1 MNRHVLIAIVGLT
14 STLLTSRANAGG
26 AALYD
31 LQADALDPQACG
43 GQGCWTNHL
52 RVTDLDGDGSL
63 DILLANYA
71 DFFSGN
77 EDPEPLVLYTNDG
90 SGAFSNAS
98 ASALG
103 DYEGNLRQVA
113 VGDVDGDGSRDI
125 FGPSGAGGA
134 YVLFINDGSGVFT
147 DEADV
152 RMPGGTYPQGAAA
165 RMGDVDNDGDLDI
178 FSADGYSTN
187 GPPFGHLYLND
198 GGGMFEE
205 LDGAIPDAITGD
217 DIDDVEFFDADRD
230 FDLDIFVNAH
240 AGGLGS
246 LWLNDGAGG
255 FAAGG
260 TMPPPGPNSQYHYNA
275 TPCDVDNDGDLDMWI
290 DNTGGGYTE
299 QLLINDGSAH
309 FTDETNARVTGNQ
322 SEDDNGV
329 ICVDI
334 DHDGD
339 FDAIVLSLGSPER
352 LLENDGT
359 GNFTFVPNVFP
370 GPTDCTLWGEVGDL
384 DGDRRTDLVTTQGE
398 CSALD
403 EVYMADQAEPV
414 DDRAPVIIAVE
425 SLGAVGAGESPVLRF
440 AVSDNNV
447 SDEGPRLARAYAKID
462 PEGAATELDARSMG
476 GDLFRVVLPAADGQI
491 TFQVCA
497 EDLAGNTACSDS
509 ETYGEGGGT
518 DSTTGTTGDGTG
530 DTTGDSTGNTATS
543 GNDEVGTEGGTSDTA
558 GTDDQGGCACNQTNE
573 QGLGWTVLGLF
584 GLFGLGLIPRRRA

>member
-1 MNRHVLIAIVGLT
+1 MTKPISISLLALTCTLIATPALAGFDQIVG
-14 STLLTSRANAGG
+14 
-26 AALYD
+26 ALN
-31 LQADALDPQACG
+31 PQACG
-43 GQGCWTNHL
+43 GQGCWTNHM
-52 RVTDLDGDGSL
+52 RITDIDGDGDL
-63 DILLANYA
+63 DLILVNYA
-71 DFFSGN
+71 DFFTATN
-77 EDPEPLVLYTNDG
+77 NAQPLVIYQNDG
-90 SGAFSNAS
+90 NGNFTNVSTA
-98 ASALG
+98 ALQ
-103 DYEGNLRQVA
+103 DHAGNHHQIA

-125 FGPSGAGGA
+125 YAPSGNGGPHF
-134 YVLFINDGSGVFT
+134 LFINDGAGLFL
-147 DEADV
+147 DEAEV
-152 RMPGGTYPQGAAA
+152 RLPTDYPKGGAA

-178 FSADGYSTN
+178 VVSDGY
-187 GPPFGHLYLND
+187 GGGAPPFAHLYIND
-198 GGGMFEE
+198 GTGMFDE
-205 LDGAIPDAITGD
+205 AIDAMPSTVMGNN
-217 DIDDVEFFDADRD
+217 IDDVEFFDADRD

-290 DNTGGGYTE
+290 DNTGGGYVE

-414 DDRAPVIIAVE
+414 DDRAPVILAVE

-543 GNDEVGTEGGTSDTA
+543 GNDEVGTEGGTGDTA